1 MKTNDKESKEL
12 NNNEK
17 EEKSHNED
25 YSKVKE
31 NVLTEEFDLSSL
43 DDDD

>member
-17 EEKSHNED
+17 EEKNHNED